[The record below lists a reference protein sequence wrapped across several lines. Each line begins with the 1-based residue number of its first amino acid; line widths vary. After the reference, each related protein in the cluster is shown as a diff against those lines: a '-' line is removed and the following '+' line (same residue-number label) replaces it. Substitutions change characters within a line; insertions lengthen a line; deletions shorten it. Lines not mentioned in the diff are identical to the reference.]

1 MGETHIYTEAVVKP
15 RRPAMSSKTRET
27 IQMSRRR
34 ALAVPGAALLA
45 GALGPALLA
54 ACGGGG
60 GSDDSGAPTGGGGGA
75 QSYVAGPISG
85 LGSIIV
91 GGVRFD
97 DSSARIE
104 SEDDDD
110 SRSRNRSELQLG
122 MMVEVQASSIDDST
136 SRGTAALIR
145 FGSEM
150 KGPVASIDAAAQTIR
165 VLDQTVEIR
174 PETVFALGLSGFAAI
189 QVGQILEIHAQFD
202 AATGRYSATRI
213 ELEDNANE
221 YRLRG
226 LVSSLDTTA
235 KTFKIGDAVINYAGV
250 TELPANLADGQRV
263 RVRLQTAQVGG
274 QWVAT
279 RLRNGVRRVDDF
291 GDARIRGLVTAF
303 TSATQFEVQGVAVE
317 VAAGARVEGAVA
329 QGAMVEVRGRA
340 EGGRIIASRVKVL
353 DRDDDDLR
361 RVELHGTVSALD
373 TAAKTF
379 MLREVK
385 IDYSRVTEYKD
396 GNESNLANGRA
407 VEVKG
412 QWSTDRSSLV
422 ASSIEFE

>member
-1 MGETHIYTEAVVKP
+1 MNPKNPTTVFAL
-15 RRPAMSSKTRET
+15 
-27 IQMSRRR
+27 SRRR
-34 ALAVPGAALLA
+34 ALAMPGAALLA
-45 GALGPALLA
+45 GVLGPALLA

-60 GSDDSGAPTGGGGGA
+60 GDGEGSASNGSGA

-97 DSSARIE
+97 DDSARVE

-122 MMVEVQASSIDDST
+122 MMVEVESSSIDDST
-136 SRGTAALIR
+136 SRGTATRIR

-165 VLDQTVEIR
+165 VLDQTVEVR
-174 PETVFALGLSGFAAI
+174 PETVFALSLAGGFAAI
-189 QVGQILEIHAQFD
+189 AVGQILEIHAQFD

-226 LVSSLDTTA
+226 LVSGLDAAA

-250 TELPANLADGQRV
+250 TELPANFADGQRV
-263 RVRLQTAQVGG
+263 RVRLQTAKVNG

-279 RLRNGVRRVDDF
+279 RLRSGVRRVDDF

-303 TSATQFEVQGVAVE
+303 TSATQFEVQGVPVE
-317 VAAGARVEGAVA
+317 VAAGARVEGTVA
-329 QGAMVEVRGRA
+329 AGAMVEVRGRA
-340 EGGRIIASRVKVL
+340 EGGRIVASRVKVL
-353 DRDDDDLR
+353 NRDDDEVR

-385 IDYSRVTEYKD
+385 IVYSASTEFKD
-396 GNESNLANGRA
+396 GSESTLADGKA

-412 QWSTDRSSLV
+412 QWSVDGNDRNTLA

>member
-1 MGETHIYTEAVVKP
+1 
-15 RRPAMSSKTRET
+15 MSPKTPQT
-27 IQMSRRR
+27 FQMSRRR

-45 GALGPALLA
+45 GVLGPALLA

-60 GSDDSGAPTGGGGGA
+60 GGDDAPTGGATGA
-75 QSYVAGPISG
+75 QSFMSGPISG

-97 DSSARIE
+97 DSSARVE

-122 MMVEVQASSIDDST
+122 MMVEVESSSIDDST
-136 SRGTAALIR
+136 SSGTAVRIR

-150 KGPVASIDAAAQTIR
+150 KGPVASLDAAEQTLR
-165 VLDQTVEIR
+165 VLDQTVEVR
-174 PETVFALGLSGFAAI
+174 AETVFAPGLSGFAAI
-189 QVGQILEIHAQFD
+189 RVGQILEIHAQFD

-226 LVSSLDTTA
+226 RVSSLDTTA

-250 TELPANLADGQRV
+250 AELPANLADGQRV
-263 RVRLQTAQVGG
+263 RARLQTAQVGG

-279 RLRNGVRRVDDF
+279 RLRSGVRRVDDF

-317 VAAGARVEGAVA
+317 VASGARVEGTVA

-340 EGGRIIASRVKVL
+340 ESGRIVASRVKVL
-353 DRDDDDLR
+353 DRRDDEVR
-361 RVELHGTVSALD
+361 GVELHGNVSALD

-385 IDYSRVTEYKD
+385 VSYANVIEWKD
-396 GNESNLANGRA
+396 GDASKLADGKA
-407 VEVKG
+407 LEVKG
-412 QWSTDRSSLV
+412 LWSADRSVLN
-422 ASSIEFE
+422 AARIEFE

>member
-1 MGETHIYTEAVVKP
+1 
-15 RRPAMSSKTRET
+15 MSPKTPPQT
-27 IQMSRRR
+27 FVLNRRR
-34 ALAVPGAALLA
+34 ALTLPAAALL
-45 GALGPALLA
+45 GGVLGPTLLA

-60 GSDDSGAPTGGGGGA
+60 SDAGTPAGGATGA
-75 QSYVAGPISG
+75 QSFMSGPITG

-104 SEDDDD
+104 NEDDDD
-110 SRSRNRSELQLG
+110 GGLRSRGDLQLG
-122 MMVEVQASSIDDST
+122 MMVEVESSSIDDST
-136 SRGTAALIR
+136 SRGTAVRIR
-145 FGSEM
+145 FGSEL
-150 KGPVASIDAAAQTIR
+150 KGPVASIDVAAQTIR
-165 VLDQTVEIR
+165 VLDQTVEVR
-174 PETVFALGLSGFAAI
+174 PETVFAPSLAGGFAAI
-189 QVGQILEIHAQFD
+189 AVGQILEIHALLD

-226 LVSSLDTTA
+226 LVSNLDTTA

-250 TELPANLADGQRV
+250 TELPTNFADGQRV
-263 RVRLQTAQVGG
+263 RVRLRTAQVGG

-279 RLRNGVRRVDDF
+279 RVRSGVRRVDDF

-317 VAAGARVEGAVA
+317 VAAGARVEGTVA
-329 QGAMVEVRGRA
+329 AGVMVEVRGRA
-340 EGGRIIASRVKVL
+340 EAGRIIASRVKVL
-353 DRDDDDLR
+353 DRGDDEVR
-361 RVELHGTVSALD
+361 GVELHGAVSGLD

-385 IDYSRVTEYKD
+385 VNYANVVEWKD
-396 GNESNLANGRA
+396 GDASTLADGRA

-412 QWSTDRSSLV
+412 LWSEDRRVLNALRV
-422 ASSIEFE
+422 EFE